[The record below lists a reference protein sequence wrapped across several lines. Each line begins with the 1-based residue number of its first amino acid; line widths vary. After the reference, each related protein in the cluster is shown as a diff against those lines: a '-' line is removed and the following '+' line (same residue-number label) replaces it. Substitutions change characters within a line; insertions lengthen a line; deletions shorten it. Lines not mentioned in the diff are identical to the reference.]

1 MKKSDLI
8 RAKIATLRVQAQE
21 TIDKEGVTAQEL
33 EQIENEIT
41 IEEKKLAIQLK
52 NEEAEREELENANPL
67 PVVEN
72 VELQNTD
79 APTNVL
85 YEEAKDVQ
93 NYILGKANNMVVIK
107 NELGTGTESAGGV
120 AVGTTLSK
128 EIIRTLKERANA
140 YSFFDSRV
148 GSGNFE
154 IIIVSGE
161 TPAEWVSE
169 GSNPSGTADPKT
181 DKLVLKQ
188 HRLYKEIEITQQLV
202 NSSPAE
208 FVQTIVDIVVDAL
221 KDTLETAI
229 FTGTGTNQ
237 PKGLTVGVKAGRKV
251 TLATKGVITLGDLK
265 KAKYKISQNDWGNCS
280 WFMDAT
286 TLLEI
291 DSLVDGNGRPLLQQ
305 DPTKATGNLIL
316 GIKVN
321 VTNGMPAVGTAS
333 KAIIALA
340 HKSSYQ
346 TNTQKV
352 IALDVY
358 NDSAYKKKGVVGI
371 ASNIYVDGNVKNENK
386 VAVIVNPA

>member
-8 RAKIATLRVQAQE
+8 RAKIASLRVQAQE
-21 TIDKEGVTAQEL
+21 AIDKEGVTAQEL

-52 NEEAEREELENANPL
+52 NEEAEREDFENTDSL
-67 PVVEN
+67 PVIEN
-72 VELQNTD
+72 IIEGPKE
-79 APTNVL
+79 PTNIL

-93 NYILGKANNMVVIK
+93 NYILGKTNNMQIIK
-107 NELGTGTESAGGV
+107 NELGTGTDSAGGV

-140 YSFFDSRV
+140 YSFFDSRT

-161 TPAEWVSE
+161 TPAEWIPE
-169 GSNPSGTADPKT
+169 GSNPTGTADPTT

-202 NSSPAE
+202 NSSSEE
-208 FVQTIVDIVVDAL
+208 FVQTIVNIVADAL

-229 FTGTGTNQ
+229 LTGTGTNQ
-237 PKGLTVGVKAGRKV
+237 PKGLTAGVKAGRKV
-251 TLATKGVITLGDLK
+251 TLATKGKITLSELK
-265 KAKYKISQNDWGNCS
+265 KAKYKINQNDWENCS
-280 WFMDAT
+280 WFMNST
-286 TLLEI
+286 TFLEI
-291 DSLVDGNGRPLLQQ
+291 DSLVDGNGRPLLQP
-305 DPTKATGNLIL
+305 DPTKATGNMLL

-321 VTNGMPAVGTAS
+321 VTSGMPSVETAS

-352 IALDVY
+352 ITLDVY
-358 NDSAYKKKGVVGI
+358 NDSTYKRKGVIGI
-371 ASNIYVDGNVKNENK
+371 ASNMYVDGNVKNENK